1 MARKSKVVLICD
13 KHRGDVEAVGTL
25 EIIIDGQRRKLDL
38 CADHLAEARRVVRP
52 WLRAAT
58 TSAAPSS
65 GGGSGPSR
73 SGRSNASTRRNS
85 AMLREWAVANG
96 YELPGRGRIPR
107 AVHEAYE
114 ASK

>member
-58 TSAAPSS
+58 TSVAPST
-65 GGGSGPSR
+65 SGPSR

-85 AMLREWAVANG
+85 AMLREWAESNG

-114 ASK
+114 ASKG

>member
-38 CADHLAEARRVVRP
+38 CADHMAEARRVVRP
-52 WLRAAT
+52 WLRAAEASGT
-58 TSAAPSS
+58 VSSA
-65 GGGSGPSR
+65 SGPSR
-73 SGRSNASTRRNS
+73 SGRSNASTRRQS
-85 AMLREWAVANG
+85 AMLREWAEANG

-107 AVHEAYE
+107 AVHDAWE
-114 ASK
+114 ASQA

>member
-13 KHRGDVEAVGTL
+13 KHRGEVEAVGTL
-25 EIIIDGQRRKLDL
+25 EIVIDGERRRLDL
-38 CADHLAEARRVVRP
+38 CAEHMAEARRAVRP

-58 TSAAPSS
+58 VAPASS
-65 GGGSGPSR
+65 GR

-85 AMLREWAVANG
+85 AMVRAWAEANG

-107 AVHEAYE
+107 AVHEAYQ
-114 ASK
+114 AAQG